1 MSAVPAHNPIRDW
14 LNTEAWETPHIDGDD
29 NGQGMRRFAALLLEH
44 GIPVRRMRIAA
55 PSLHP
60 LYRAFSMTWDADGD
74 RVDEFEVP
82 HDYSENDPQFFQSPL
97 HTIFIEG
104 AHAVRRRPMS
114 PRLCNCPED
123 PMEAGM
129 TDFATFRLAFNLL
142 PVSEGAFS
150 IATDAPEGFSKRDLE
165 LLDGAIPAMS
175 HLSEVFMFDEMTRT
189 LMRTYLG
196 VTPGERVMRGQ
207 IRRGDGIDIRAV
219 IWFSDL
225 RESTRLSA
233 QLPRAEFLAL
243 LNRYFDCAAG
253 PVLAEGGEVLR
264 YIGDAVLAIFPA
276 ETEAQTRDACE
287 RAVRAARAARLSLA
301 ELNAERAAAALP
313 PIDFGIGLHVGEVTY
328 GNIGV
333 PDRLEFTVIGEA
345 ANRAARL
352 QNQSKIL
359 RTPLVVS
366 EDFAHAHGGR
376 WARVGFMDTRGA
388 GDAAVFTPIDWP
400 L

>member
-1 MSAVPAHNPIRDW
+1 MPASNPIREW
-14 LNTEAWETPHIDGDD
+14 LNTEAWELPKSDDGE
-29 NGQGMRRFAALLLEH
+29 GLRRFAGVLLRN

-55 PSLHP
+55 PALHP

-82 HDYSENDPQFFQSPL
+82 HDYDEADPQFFRSPL
-97 HTIFIEG
+97 HTIFVEG
-104 AHAVRRRPMS
+104 AHAVRRRLNQ
-114 PRLCNCPED
+114 PRGCNCPPD
-123 PMEAGM
+123 PMEEGM
-129 TDFATFRLAFNLL
+129 TDFASFRLSFRLL
-142 PVSEGAFS
+142 PMTEGAFS
-150 IATDAPEGFSKRDLE
+150 IATDAPGGFSKRDLQI
-165 LLDGAIPAMS
+165 LDGAMPAMS
-175 HLSEVFMFDEMTRT
+175 HLAEVYMFEDMTTT

-196 VTPGERVMRGQ
+196 TTPGERVMKGQ

-225 RESTRLSA
+225 RDSTRLSA
-233 QLPRAEFLAL
+233 ELPRAEFLAL
-243 LNRYFDCAAG
+243 LNRYFDCSAG

-276 ETEAQTRDACE
+276 ETEAQTREACE
-287 RAVRAARAARLSLA
+287 RAVRAARAARLCLA
-301 ELNAERAAAALP
+301 ELNAERAAGLKA
-313 PIDFGIGLHVGEVTY
+313 PIEFGIGLHVGEVTY

-359 RTPLVVS
+359 RCPLVVS

-376 WARVGFMDTRGA
+376 WTRLGFMDTRGA
-388 GDAAVFTPIDWP
+388 GDAAVFGPTDWP
-400 L
+400 F

>member
-1 MSAVPAHNPIRDW
+1 MLLPHNPIRDW
-14 LNTEAWETPHIDGDD
+14 MNSEAWEIVAPDDDGF
-29 NGQGMRRFAALLLEH
+29 GMRRFARMLHACGL
-44 GIPVRRMRIAA
+44 PVRRFRFATPA
-55 PSLHP
+55 LHP
-60 LYRAFSMTWDADGD
+60 LYRAMTFSWDADGD
-74 RVDEFEVP
+74 RVDEVEIP
-82 HDYSENDPQFFQSPL
+82 HDVSETDPSFYQSPL
-97 HTIFIEG
+97 YAIFFEG
-104 AHAVRRRPMS
+104 AHAVRRRPRL
-114 PRLCNCPED
+114 PRQCDCPRD

-129 TDFATFRLAFNLL
+129 TDFATFRMQFRML
-142 PVSEGAFS
+142 PMPEGAFS
-150 IATDAPEGFSKRDLE
+150 LATDAPEGFDSRHLALID
-165 LLDGAIPAMS
+165 DAMPAMS
-175 HLSEVFMFDEMTRT
+175 HLSELILFSEMTKT

-196 VTPGERVMRGQ
+196 RTPGERVMSGQ

-225 RESTRLSA
+225 RESTRLSTE
-233 QLPRAEFLAL
+233 LSRAEFLAL

-287 RAVRAARAARLSLA
+287 RAVRAARDARLCLA
-301 ELNAERAAAALP
+301 GLNAERAAEAKP
-313 PIDFGIGLHVGEVTY
+313 PIEFGIGLHVGEVTY

-359 RTPLVVS
+359 RRPLVVS
-366 EDFAHAHGGR
+366 EDFARAHGGNWQR
-376 WARVGFMDTRGA
+376 LGFMDTRGM
-388 GDAAVFTPIDWP
+388 AAATVYGPADWP